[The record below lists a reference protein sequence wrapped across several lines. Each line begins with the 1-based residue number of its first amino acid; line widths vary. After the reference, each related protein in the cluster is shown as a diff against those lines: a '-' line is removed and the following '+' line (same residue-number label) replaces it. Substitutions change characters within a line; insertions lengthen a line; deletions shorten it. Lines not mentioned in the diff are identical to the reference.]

1 MAEAKLPYVMKN
13 TSTNSRKDDRLA
25 TPDLCLYPIDDY
37 AKQAYTDAKIGD
49 NDSKISKATA
59 DRVDSGLTDGIA
71 KKHAAVPRNKAL
83 TAWAWV
89 VLFFEIKMDPG
100 WEPFANKKNGK
111 LRLRGTKHGAET
123 RAQNIN
129 CAMRVQRYQHR
140 RFVFS
145 VSIQG
150 AKARFLRWDRNG
162 VVVSHEFNYTQDPG
176 KLLDFV
182 FYVAAAPQS
191 RQGYDDSVRRLA
203 LDEAKALEQV
213 VAAKYKPSYGLNPAA
228 NASLKEASKEIFA
241 DLLRHPVYEVS
252 SRRRRHCCVD
262 FTELGDS

>member
-1 MAEAKLPYVMKN
+1 MKN

-25 TPDLCLYPIDDY
+25 TPDLCLYPTDDY
-37 AKQAYTDAKIGD
+37 AKQAYTDAKTGD
-49 NDSKISKATA
+49 SDSRISEAIA
-59 DRVDSGLTDGIA
+59 DRMDMTDGIA
-71 KKHAAVPRNKAL
+71 EKHAAVPRNKAL
-83 TAWAWV
+83 AAWAWV

-111 LRLRGTKHGAET
+111 LKLRGTKHGAET

-162 VVVSHEFNYTQDPG
+162 VIVSHEFDYTQDPG

-182 FYVAAAPQS
+182 LCRGRYAVSP
-191 RQGYDDSVRRLA
+191 
-203 LDEAKALEQV
+203 
-213 VAAKYKPSYGLNPAA
+213 GL
-228 NASLKEASKEIFA
+228 
-241 DLLRHPVYEVS
+241 R
-252 SRRRRHCCVD
+252 
-262 FTELGDS
+262 

>member
-1 MAEAKLPYVMKN
+1 MTEAKLPYIMKN

-25 TPDLCLYPIDDY
+25 TPDLCLYPTDGY
-37 AKQAYTDAKIGD
+37 AKQAHTDATTGD
-49 NDSKISKATA
+49 DDSKISEATA
-59 DRVDSGLTDGIA
+59 DRVGSSLTDGIA
-71 KKHAAVPRNKAL
+71 KKHAAVPRSKAL

-100 WEPFANKKNGK
+100 WEPFANKNGK
-111 LRLRGTKHGAET
+111 LKLRGTKHGAET

-162 VVVSHEFNYTQDPG
+162 VVISHEFDYTQDPEQ
-176 KLLDFV
+176 LLDFV
-182 FYVAAAPQS
+182 VYVAADTRS
-191 RQGYDDSVRRLA
+191 RQGYDDSVRRLSV
-203 LDEAKALEQV
+203 DEAKALEKV
-213 VAAKYKPSYGLNPAA
+213 VAAKYKPSSGFDPAA
-228 NASLKEASKEIFA
+228 NAALKEASKEIFA

-252 SRRRRHCCVD
+252 SCRRHRCAQ
-262 FTELGDS
+262 FTEHGDR